1 MDCPCDI
8 FTGHS
13 LNVVSTVIPSIVV
26 HAAGIAALGLSV
38 TSSIRRCEHGL
49 RRQGFLAGVLWACTY
64 ALQGATTG
72 AALSA
77 ISAARNGTSS
87 LVHGKGGRI
96 RVWACMLFATIAVVT
111 AAVTWHGWTTVLPV
125 LSSVLT
131 TYALFFLAG
140 RRLRWA
146 LLIAALL
153 WVETVWSL
161 DAPEPIIANALGIC
175 AAAMGI
181 WRTRLVT

>member
-1 MDCPCDI
+1 MDSRCDI
-8 FTGHS
+8 FRRHPA
-13 LNVVSTVIPSIVV
+13 NAVSTVISPIFV
-26 HAAGIAALGLSV
+26 HAAGIAALGVSV

-64 ALQGATTG
+64 ALQGASTG
-72 AALSA
+72 AALSV
-77 ISAARNGTSS
+77 ISAARTGTAS

-96 RVWACMLFATIAVVT
+96 PVWACGLFAAIAVAT
-111 AAVTWHGWTTVLPV
+111 AVLTWHGWTTVLPV
-125 LSSVLT
+125 FSSVLT
-131 TYALFFLAG
+131 TYALFFLSG

-153 WVETVWSL
+153 WIETVWSL

-181 WRTRLVT
+181 WRTRLVA